1 MLQSVLFSTNPV
13 NHVLTVLTG
22 EEDLKT

>member
-13 NHVLTVLTG
+13 NHALTVLTG